1 MKESTPL
8 SENSLSVDCLIS
20 QSYIDFHTAIYN
32 YIKNRINNAEDAA
45 DLAQDSYVRLL
56 DYKAMLRQETVKSFV
71 FTIARNLV
79 IDYIRRH
86 YRKQEVS
93 ANMYEFSKDYCD
105 SVENELYANDLLK
118 LENGMMMT
126 LPKQDFEDMLE
137 RAAERGARH
146 ALHEVGLDGAD
157 AAHDIRELRNL
168 LDAFNEAKK
177 TAGLT
182 IVKMLVT
189 GMVLALMTGSLIK
202 LKLFGG
208 AQ

>member
-1 MKESTPL
+1 MA
-8 SENSLSVDCLIS
+8 
-20 QSYIDFHTAIYN
+20 DFAFL
-32 YIKNRINNAEDAA
+32 E
-45 DLAQDSYVRLL
+45 Q
-56 DYKAMLRQETVKSFV
+56 
-71 FTIARNLV
+71 
-79 IDYIRRH
+79 
-86 YRKQEVS
+86 
-93 ANMYEFSKDYCD
+93 ANMD
-105 SVENELYANDLLK
+105 STQTERRKMVTIPQDELEA
-118 LENGMMMT
+118 
-126 LPKQDFEDMLE
+126 MLE

-146 ALHEVGLDGAD
+146 ALAEVGLDGED

-189 GMVLALMTGSLIK
+189 GFVLALMTGSLIK